1 MPCGARARSTRQ
13 TTPQAGG
20 GAATPPLV
28 TIRVGTLLELAVL
41 CRQRLEE
48 LTPGGTASCP
58 LPQHAQFPPAPE
70 SDRPLGDPDDGAAV
84 GAPARP
90 TPATTPRPAG
100 ATARPASPSQQPKGG
115 RP

>member
-1 MPCGARARSTRQ
+1 GGRARSTRQ

-28 TIRVGTLLELAVL
+28 TIRVGTLLELAVW

-58 LPQHAQFPPAPE
+58 LPQPAQFPPAHE
-70 SDRPLGDPDDGAAV
+70 SDPPPGEPADAAAV
-84 GAPARP
+84 GASARP
-90 TPATTPRPAG
+90 PPATTPRPAG
-100 ATARPASPSQQPKGG
+100 ATARRASPSQQPKGG